1 MNLIKNSSLG
11 KMLGTG
17 FTLVI
22 AIGFLVAVFGRI
34 QLDKLGENIQLL
46 SQVRITNLIMM
57 QEFKDNINTNA
68 IAIRNLTMQE
78 DSRQMQQ
85 EKVRIEEMVS
95 RNNAL
100 LTKIHDSA
108 AEKHAQELVAELER
122 VRPAYSSSYTNAITL
137 AMANKNS
144 EAQHLLLTD
153 VRAKQEAV
161 FKALNDMVNWQEK
174 LTVDIADQSL
184 KNATHAGTLMVI
196 IALLSVVLGAMISW
210 WITRTIKRQLGG
222 EPAYTLEVT
231 RQVAQGNLAVAIE
244 LRDGDTT
251 SVLAAMEDM
260 RQNLSNLVGQV
271 HQSSESIATGATQ
284 IAMGNTDLSQR
295 TEEQAANLQET
306 AASMEQMNTTVKQ
319 NAATVRTATELA
331 HSASTTAQ
339 KGGDAVNNV
348 VRTMEDI
355 TASSRKIG
363 DIIGVIDGIAFQTNI
378 LALNAAVE
386 AARAGEQGRG
396 FAVVAGEVRSLAQRS
411 ATAAKEIKELIGHS
425 VEKVETGSA
434 LVSDAGTTIEELV
447 RQARHVADLINEI
460 GITTQEQESGVSQ
473 IHEAV
478 NQLDQVTQQN
488 AALVEQSASAADSLS
503 EQAARLVDIMK
514 VFTVEGASSLRV
526 ATTLKRPIGTLPSL
540 STTKGNAGTG
550 KDNQNWETF

>member
-1 MNLIKNSSLG
+1 MNLIKKSSLG
-11 KMLGTG
+11 KMLGIG
-17 FTLVI
+17 FTLII

-46 SQVRITNLIMM
+46 SQVRITNLMM
-57 QEFKDNINTNA
+57 MKEFKDNINTNA
-68 IAIRNLTMQE
+68 IVIRNLTMRE
-78 DSRQMQQ
+78 DSRKMQE
-85 EKVRIEEMVS
+85 EKTHIDNMIA

-100 LTKIHDSA
+100 LAKIRDRAIDQHS
-108 AEKHAQELVAELER
+108 QELIAALDR
-122 VRPAYSSSYTNAITL
+122 VRPTYNDSITSAIAL
-137 AMANKNS
+137 VIAHRNK
-144 EAQHLLLTD
+144 EAQDLLLTD
-153 VRAKQEAV
+153 VQAKQDIV
-161 FKALNDMVNWQEK
+161 FSALNDMVSWQEK
-174 LTVDIADQSL
+174 ITVDAANQSL
-184 KNATHAGTLMVI
+184 KNATRAGTLMVI
-196 IALLSVVLGAMISW
+196 IALLAVVLGAMISW

-355 TASSRKIG
+355 IASSRKIG
-363 DIIGVIDGIAFQTNI
+363 DIIGVIDSIAFQTNI

-411 ATAAKEIKELIGHS
+411 ASAAREIKDLISVSVANVEMGEKQVNDAGITIKEI
-425 VEKVETGSA
+425 VEKS
-434 LVSDAGTTIEELV
+434 
-447 RQARHVADLINEI
+447 QHVANLLSEI
-460 GITTQEQESGVSQ
+460 GLTTHEQEQGVAQ
-473 IHEAV
+473 VNDAV

-488 AALVEQSASAADSLS
+488 AALVEESASAADSLS
-503 EQAARLVDIMK
+503 EQARTLLELMGVFKISGVQTPAPRLTSQAK
-514 VFTVEGASSLRV
+514 KPTAPRL
-526 ATTLKRPIGTLPSL
+526 AL
-540 STTKGNAGTG
+540 AGTPG
-550 KDNQNWETF
+550 STSRDNWETF

>member
-363 DIIGVIDGIAFQTNI
+363 DIIGVIDSIAFQTNI

-411 ATAAKEIKELIGHS
+411 ASAAREIK
-425 VEKVETGSA
+425 
-434 LVSDAGTTIEELV
+434 
-447 RQARHVADLINEI
+447 DLINVSVANVEMGEKMVNDAGITIKDIVEKSQHVANLLSEI
-460 GITTQEQESGVSQ
+460 GLTTHEQEQGVAQ
-473 IHEAV
+473 VNDAV

-488 AALVEQSASAADSLS
+488 AALVEESASAADSLS
-503 EQAARLVDIMK
+503 QQARTLLELMGVFKISGVQAQAQRLSAQVK
-514 VFTVEGASSLRV
+514 QPTAPRLALASQS
-526 ATTLKRPIGTLPSL
+526 G
-540 STTKGNAGTG
+540 STSS
-550 KDNQNWETF
+550 DNWETF

>member
-22 AIGFLVAVFGRI
+22 AIGFLVAVFSRI
-34 QLDKLGENIQLL
+34 QLDRLGENIQLL
-46 SQVRITNLIMM
+46 SQVRMTNLLMM
-57 QEFKDNINTNA
+57 QEFKDNINANA
-68 IAIRNLTMQE
+68 LAIRNLTMEE
-78 DSRQMQQ
+78 DLQKLQV
-85 EKVRIEEMVS
+85 EKARIEEVIS
-95 RNNAL
+95 RNNTL

-108 AEKHAQELVAELER
+108 VDKHTQELVAVLVR
-122 VRPAYSSSYTNAITL
+122 VRPAYSSSYTDALTL

-153 VRAKQEAV
+153 VRAKQETV
-161 FKALNDMVNWQEK
+161 FKALDDMVSWQK
-174 LTVDIADQSL
+174 QLTVEIADQSL
-184 KNATHAGTLMVI
+184 KNATRAGTLMVI
-196 IALLSVVLGAMISW
+196 IALLSVVLGAIISW

-231 RQVAQGNLAVAIE
+231 RQVAQGNLAVVIE

-331 HSASTTAQ
+331 HTASTTAQ

-363 DIIGVIDGIAFQTNI
+363 DIISVIDGIAFQTNI

-411 ATAAKEIKELIGHS
+411 ASAAREIK
-425 VEKVETGSA
+425 
-434 LVSDAGTTIEELV
+434 
-447 RQARHVADLINEI
+447 DLINVSLANVEMGERMVNDAGITINDLVEKSQHVASLLSEI
-460 GITTQEQESGVSQ
+460 GLTTHEQEQGVAQ
-473 IHEAV
+473 VNDAV

-488 AALVEQSASAADSLS
+488 AALVEESASAADSLS
-503 EQAARLVDIMK
+503 EQARTLLELMSVFKIRGVQAQAPRLSAQVK
-514 VFTVEGASSLRV
+514 QPTAPRLALASQS
-526 ATTLKRPIGTLPSL
+526 G
-540 STTKGNAGTG
+540 STSSN
-550 KDNQNWETF
+550 NWETF

>member
-46 SQVRITNLIMM
+46 SQVRITNLMM
-57 QEFKDNINTNA
+57 MKEFKDNINTNA
-68 IAIRNLTMQE
+68 ITIRNLTMRENSQKIQE
-78 DSRQMQQ
+78 
-85 EKVRIEEMVS
+85 EKTHIDNMIA

-100 LTKIHDSA
+100 LAKIRDRAIDQHS
-108 AEKHAQELVAELER
+108 QELIAVLDR
-122 VRPAYSSSYTNAITL
+122 VRPAYNDSIRSAIAL
-137 AMANKNS
+137 ATAHRNK
-144 EAQHLLLTD
+144 EAQDLLLTD
-153 VRAKQEAV
+153 VQAKQDIV
-161 FKALNDMVNWQEK
+161 FSALNDMVSWQEK
-174 LTVDIADQSL
+174 ITVDAANQSL
-184 KNATHAGTLMVI
+184 KNATSAGTLMVI
-196 IALLSVVLGAMISW
+196 IALLAVVLGAIISW

-251 SVLAAMEDM
+251 SVLAAMEEM

-355 TASSRKIG
+355 IASSRKIG

-411 ATAAKEIKELIGHS
+411 ASAAREIKDLISVSVANVEMGEKQVNDAGITIKEI
-425 VEKVETGSA
+425 VEKS
-434 LVSDAGTTIEELV
+434 
-447 RQARHVADLINEI
+447 QHVANLLSEI
-460 GITTQEQESGVSQ
+460 GLTTHEQEQGVAQ
-473 IHEAV
+473 VNDAV

-488 AALVEQSASAADSLS
+488 AALVEESASAADSLS
-503 EQAARLVDIMK
+503 EQARTLLELMGVFKISGVQTPAPRLTSQAK
-514 VFTVEGASSLRV
+514 KP
-526 ATTLKRPIGTLPSL
+526 TTPRLAL
-540 STTKGNAGTG
+540 AGTPG
-550 KDNQNWETF
+550 STSRDNWETF

>member
-22 AIGFLVAVFGRI
+22 AIGFLVAIFGRI
-34 QLDKLGENIQLL
+34 QLDKLGENIQVL
-46 SQVRITNLIMM
+46 SQVRITNLLMM

-68 IAIRNLTMQE
+68 IAVRNLTMQE
-78 DSRQMQQ
+78 DDRLVQ
-85 EKVRIEEMVS
+85 EEKTRIEEMIS

-100 LTKIHDSA
+100 LSKIHDST
-108 AEKHAQELVAELER
+108 AEKHAQELVAELQR
-122 VRPAYSSSYTNAITL
+122 VRPAYSSSMANAITL

-144 EAQHLLLTD
+144 EAQNLLLTD
-153 VRAKQEAV
+153 VRAKQDAV

-174 LTVDIADQSL
+174 LTVEIADQSL
-184 KNATHAGTLMVI
+184 KNATNAGSLMVI
-196 IALLSVVLGAMISW
+196 IALLSVALGAMISW

-231 RQVAQGNLAVAIE
+231 RQVAQGNLAVTIE

-339 KGGDAVNNV
+339 KGGDAVSNV

-411 ATAAKEIKELIGHS
+411 ASAAREIKDLISVSVANVEMGEKQVNDAGITIKEI
-425 VEKVETGSA
+425 VEKS
-434 LVSDAGTTIEELV
+434 
-447 RQARHVADLINEI
+447 QHVANLLNEI
-460 GITTQEQESGVSQ
+460 GLTTHEQEQGVAQ
-473 IHEAV
+473 VNDAV

-488 AALVEQSASAADSLS
+488 AALVEESASAADSLS
-503 EQAARLVDIMK
+503 QQARTLLELMGVFKLNGIQTKAPRLTSQVNQSAAPRLALAGK
-514 VFTVEGASSLRV
+514 SGRTSS
-526 ATTLKRPIGTLPSL
+526 
-540 STTKGNAGTG
+540 
-550 KDNQNWETF
+550 DNWETF

>member
-22 AIGFLVAVFGRI
+22 AIGFLVAVLGRI
-34 QLDKLGENIQLL
+34 QLDKLGESTQQL
-46 SQVRITNLIMM
+46 SQVRLANLLMM
-57 QEFKDNINTNA
+57 EKFKENLNTNA
-68 IAIRNLTMQE
+68 IAIRDLVLLEDEHLMQE
-78 DSRQMQQ
+78 
-85 EKVRIEEMVS
+85 EKNRIETIAA

-100 LTKIHDSA
+100 LVKIQNSTVDQ
-108 AEKHAQELVAELER
+108 HAKELVAVLAQ
-122 VRPAYSSSYTNAITL
+122 VRPAYSSSMKEATAL
-137 AMANKNS
+137 AMAYRNK
-144 EAQHLLLTD
+144 EAHDLLLTEVKTTQD
-153 VRAKQEAV
+153 TV
-161 FKALNDMVNWQEK
+161 FNALSDMVNWQEK
-174 LTVDIADQSL
+174 LTVSDADHATQ
-184 KNATHAGTLMVI
+184 NAANAGTLMI
-196 IALLSVVLGAMISW
+196 IITLLSVVLGVMISW

-222 EPAYTLEVT
+222 EPAYTLEVA

-260 RQNLSNLVGQV
+260 RQNLSHLVGQV
-271 HQSSESIATGATQ
+271 YQSSESIATGATQ

-295 TEEQAANLQET
+295 TEEQASSLQET
-306 AASMEQMNTTVKQ
+306 AASMEQMNATVKQ
-319 NAATVRTATELA
+319 NAATVHTAIELA

-363 DIIGVIDGIAFQTNI
+363 DIIGVIDSIAFQTNI

-411 ATAAKEIKELIGHS
+411 ASAAREIKELITASVANVEMGEKQVNDAGITIKEI
-425 VEKVETGSA
+425 VEKS
-434 LVSDAGTTIEELV
+434 
-447 RQARHVADLINEI
+447 QHVANLLNEI
-460 GITTQEQESGVSQ
+460 GLTTHEQEQGVSQ
-473 IHEAV
+473 VNNTV

-488 AALVEQSASAADSLS
+488 AALVEESASAADSLS
-503 EQAARLVDIMK
+503 EQARTLLELMG
-514 VFTVEGASSLRV
+514 VFKLSGVQVQVPRQVLQM
-526 ATTLKRPIGTLPSL
+526 TLPATSRL
-540 STTKGNAGTG
+540 ALAGKSGSTSG
-550 KDNQNWETF
+550 DNWETF

>member
-11 KMLGTG
+11 KMLGTS

-22 AIGFLVAVFGRI
+22 AIGFLVAIFGRI

-46 SQVRITNLIMM
+46 SQVRITNLLVM

-68 IAIRNLTMQE
+68 LAIRNLTMLE
-78 DSRQMQQ
+78 DSRQMQE
-85 EKVRIEEMVS
+85 EKARIEAMIS
-95 RNNAL
+95 RNNTL

-108 AEKHAQELVAELER
+108 VDKHAQELVAELER
-122 VRPAYSSSYTNAITL
+122 VRPAYSRSYTDAIALT
-137 AMANKNS
+137 MANKSS

-153 VRAKQEAV
+153 VRAKQDAV
-161 FKALNDMVNWQEK
+161 FQALNDMVNWQEK
-174 LTVDIADQSL
+174 LTVEIADQSL
-184 KNATHAGTLMVI
+184 KNATSAGTLMVI
-196 IALLSVVLGAMISW
+196 IALLAVVLGATISW
-210 WITRTIKRQLGG
+210 WITRAIKRQLGG

-355 TASSRKIG
+355 IASSRKIG

-411 ATAAKEIKELIGHS
+411 ASAAREIKDLISVSVANVEMGEKQVNDAGITIKDI
-425 VEKVETGSA
+425 VEKS
-434 LVSDAGTTIEELV
+434 
-447 RQARHVADLINEI
+447 QQVANLLNEI
-460 GITTQEQESGVSQ
+460 GLTTHEQEQGVSQ
-473 IHEAV
+473 VNDAV

-488 AALVEQSASAADSLS
+488 AALVEESASAADSLS
-503 EQAARLVDIMK
+503 EQARTLLELMGVFKISGVQTPAPRLTSK
-514 VFTVEGASSLRV
+514 VKQPAAPRLALAGQS
-526 ATTLKRPIGTLPSL
+526 G
-540 STTKGNAGTG
+540 STGR
-550 KDNQNWETF
+550 DNWETF

>member
-46 SQVRITNLIMM
+46 SQFRITNLMM
-57 QEFKDNINTNA
+57 MKEFKDNVNTNA
-68 IAIRNLTMQE
+68 IAIRNLTMLE
-78 DSRQMQQ
+78 DSRKIQ
-85 EKVRIEEMVS
+85 EEKTHIEEMVA

-100 LTKIHDSA
+100 LAKIRDRAIDQHS
-108 AEKHAQELVAELER
+108 QELIAALDR
-122 VRPAYSSSYTNAITL
+122 VRPTYNDSIANAIAL
-137 AMANKNS
+137 AMAHRNK
-144 EAQHLLLTD
+144 EAQDLLLTD
-153 VRAKQEAV
+153 VQAKQGIV
-161 FKALNDMVNWQEK
+161 FNSLNEMVGWQEK
-174 LTVDIADQSL
+174 ITVDAANQSL
-184 KNATHAGTLMVI
+184 KNATSAGTLMII
-196 IALLSVVLGAMISW
+196 IALLAVVLGAMISW

-251 SVLAAMEDM
+251 SVLAAMEEM

-355 TASSRKIG
+355 IASSRKIG

-411 ATAAKEIKELIGHS
+411 ASAAREIKDLISVSVANVEMGEKQVNDAGITIKDI
-425 VEKVETGSA
+425 VEKS
-434 LVSDAGTTIEELV
+434 
-447 RQARHVADLINEI
+447 QQVANLLNEI
-460 GITTQEQESGVSQ
+460 GLTTHEQEQGVSQ
-473 IHEAV
+473 VNDAV

-488 AALVEQSASAADSLS
+488 AALVEESASAADSLS
-503 EQAARLVDIMK
+503 EQARTLLELMGVFKISGVQTPAPRLTSK
-514 VFTVEGASSLRV
+514 TKQPAAPRLALAGQS
-526 ATTLKRPIGTLPSL
+526 G
-540 STTKGNAGTG
+540 STNR
-550 KDNQNWETF
+550 DNWETF

>member
-1 MNLIKNSSLG
+1 MNLIKKSSLG
-11 KMLGTG
+11 KMLGIG
-17 FTLVI
+17 FTLII

-46 SQVRITNLIMM
+46 SQVRITNLMM
-57 QEFKDNINTNA
+57 MKEFKDNINTNA
-68 IAIRNLTMQE
+68 IVIRNLTMRE
-78 DSRQMQQ
+78 DSRKMQE
-85 EKVRIEEMVS
+85 EKTHIDNMIA

-100 LTKIHDSA
+100 LAKIRDRAIDQHS
-108 AEKHAQELVAELER
+108 QELIAALDR
-122 VRPAYSSSYTNAITL
+122 VRPTYNDSITSAIAL
-137 AMANKNS
+137 VIAHRNK
-144 EAQHLLLTD
+144 EAQDLLLTD
-153 VRAKQEAV
+153 VQAKQDIV
-161 FKALNDMVNWQEK
+161 FSALNDMVSWQEK
-174 LTVDIADQSL
+174 ITVDAANQSL
-184 KNATHAGTLMVI
+184 KNATRAGTLMVI
-196 IALLSVVLGAMISW
+196 IALLAVVLGAMISW

-355 TASSRKIG
+355 IASSRKIG
-363 DIIGVIDGIAFQTNI
+363 DIIGVIDSIAFQTNI

-411 ATAAKEIKELIGHS
+411 ASAAREIKDLISVSVANVEMGEKQVNDAGITIKEI
-425 VEKVETGSA
+425 VEKS
-434 LVSDAGTTIEELV
+434 
-447 RQARHVADLINEI
+447 QHVANQLSEI
-460 GITTQEQESGVSQ
+460 GLTTHEQEQGVAQ
-473 IHEAV
+473 VNDAV

-488 AALVEQSASAADSLS
+488 AALVEESASAADSLS
-503 EQAARLVDIMK
+503 EQARTLLELMGVFKISGVQTPAPRLTSQAK
-514 VFTVEGASSLRV
+514 KPTAPRL
-526 ATTLKRPIGTLPSL
+526 AL
-540 STTKGNAGTG
+540 AGTPG
-550 KDNQNWETF
+550 STSRDNWETF

>member
-34 QLDKLGENIQLL
+34 QLDKLGENIQVL
-46 SQVRITNLIMM
+46 SQVRIANLLMM
-57 QEFKDNINTNA
+57 EEFKDNINTNA
-68 IAIRNLTMQE
+68 IAVRNLVLLDDE
-78 DSRQMQQ
+78 RQMQE
-85 EKVRIEEMVS
+85 EKARIEEIIS

-100 LTKIHDSA
+100 LSKIDGSTVD
-108 AEKHAQELVAELER
+108 KHAKELVAILEQ
-122 VRPAYSSSYTNAITL
+122 VRPAYSSIMKEAVTL
-137 AMANKNS
+137 AMAGKNS
-144 EAQHLLLTD
+144 EARDLLLTD
-153 VRAKQEAV
+153 VKAKQDSV
-161 FKALNDMVNWQEK
+161 FNALNDMVNWQEK
-174 LTVDIADQSL
+174 LTVEIADQSL
-184 KNATHAGTLMVI
+184 KNATNAGTLMVI
-196 IALLSVVLGAMISW
+196 IALLSVALGMLISW

-231 RQVAQGNLAVAIE
+231 RQVAQGNLAVTIE

-331 HSASTTAQ
+331 HSASSTAQ

-363 DIIGVIDGIAFQTNI
+363 DIIGVIDSIAFQTNI

-411 ATAAKEIKELIGHS
+411 ASAAREIKDLISTSVANVEMGEKLVNDAGITIKDI
-425 VEKVETGSA
+425 VEKS
-434 LVSDAGTTIEELV
+434 
-447 RQARHVADLINEI
+447 QHVANLLSEI
-460 GITTQEQESGVSQ
+460 GLTTHEQEQGVAQ
-473 IHEAV
+473 VNDAV

-488 AALVEQSASAADSLS
+488 AALVEESASAADSLS
-503 EQAARLVDIMK
+503 EQARTLLELMGVFKISGIQAHAPRLVSQVK
-514 VFTVEGASSLRV
+514 QPAAPRLALASQS
-526 ATTLKRPIGTLPSL
+526 
-540 STTKGNAGTG
+540 GNATS
-550 KDNQNWETF
+550 DNWETF

>member
-11 KMLGTG
+11 KMLGTS

-22 AIGFLVAVFGRI
+22 AIGFLVAIFGRI

-46 SQVRITNLIMM
+46 SQVRITNLLIM

-68 IAIRNLTMQE
+68 LAIRNLTMLE
-78 DSRQMQQ
+78 DSRQLQ
-85 EKVRIEEMVS
+85 EEKARIEAMIS

-100 LTKIHDSA
+100 LSKIHDSA
-108 AEKHAQELVAELER
+108 VDKHAQELVAVLER
-122 VRPAYSSSYTNAITL
+122 VRPAYSRSYTDAVAL

-153 VRAKQEAV
+153 VRAKQDAV
-161 FKALNDMVNWQEK
+161 FQALNDMVNWQEK
-174 LTVDIADQSL
+174 LTVEIADQSL
-184 KNATHAGTLMVI
+184 KNATSAGTLMVI

-210 WITRTIKRQLGG
+210 WITRAIKRQLGG

-355 TASSRKIG
+355 TTSSRKIG
-363 DIIGVIDGIAFQTNI
+363 DIIGVIDSIAFQTNI

-411 ATAAKEIKELIGHS
+411 ASAAREIKDLISVSMANVEMGEKLVNDAGITIKDI
-425 VEKVETGSA
+425 VEKS
-434 LVSDAGTTIEELV
+434 
-447 RQARHVADLINEI
+447 QQVANLLNEI
-460 GITTQEQESGVSQ
+460 GLTTHEQEQGVSQ
-473 IHEAV
+473 VNDAV

-488 AALVEQSASAADSLS
+488 AALVEESASAADSLS
-503 EQAARLVDIMK
+503 EQARTLLELMGVFKISGVQTPAPRLTSK
-514 VFTVEGASSLRV
+514 VKQPTAPRLALAGQS
-526 ATTLKRPIGTLPSL
+526 G
-540 STTKGNAGTG
+540 STNR
-550 KDNQNWETF
+550 DNWETF

>member
-1 MNLIKNSSLG
+1 MNFIKNSSLG

-22 AIGFLVAVFGRI
+22 AIGFLVAIFGHI
-34 QLDKLGENIQLL
+34 QLDKLGENTQQL
-46 SQVRITNLIMM
+46 SQVRLSNLLMM
-57 QEFKDNINTNA
+57 DEFKDNLNSNA
-68 IAIRNLTMQE
+68 IAIRDLVLLEDEQQMQE
-78 DSRQMQQ
+78 
-85 EKVRIEEMVS
+85 KKALIEATTA

-100 LTKIHDSA
+100 LVKIQDNTVD
-108 AEKHAQELVAELER
+108 KHARELVSVLAQ
-122 VRPAYSSSYTNAITL
+122 VRPAYLSSMQEATTL
-137 AMANKNS
+137 AMAYRNK
-144 EAQHLLLTD
+144 EAHELLLSKVQTT
-153 VRAKQEAV
+153 QSTV
-161 FKALNDMVNWQEK
+161 FNALNDMVNWQEK
-174 LTVDIADQSL
+174 LTVSDADHST
-184 KNATHAGTLMVI
+184 KSAANAGRLMI
-196 IALLSVVLGAMISW
+196 IISLLSVVLGAMISW

-363 DIIGVIDGIAFQTNI
+363 DIIGVIDSIAFQTNI

-411 ATAAKEIKELIGHS
+411 ASAAREIK
-425 VEKVETGSA
+425 
-434 LVSDAGTTIEELV
+434 
-447 RQARHVADLINEI
+447 DLINVSVANVEMGEKMVNDAGITIKDIVEKSQHVANLLSEI
-460 GITTQEQESGVSQ
+460 GLTTHEQEQGVAQ
-473 IHEAV
+473 VNDAV

-488 AALVEQSASAADSLS
+488 AALVEESASAADSLS
-503 EQAARLVDIMK
+503 QQARMLLELMGVFKISGVQARVPRLSAQVK
-514 VFTVEGASSLRV
+514 QPTAPRLALASK
-526 ATTLKRPIGTLPSL
+526 AGGTS
-540 STTKGNAGTG
+540 S
-550 KDNQNWETF
+550 DNWETF

>member
-11 KMLGTG
+11 KMLGTS

-22 AIGFLVAVFGRI
+22 AIGFLVAIFGRI

-46 SQVRITNLIMM
+46 SQVRITNLLVM

-68 IAIRNLTMQE
+68 LAIRNLTMLE
-78 DSRQMQQ
+78 DSRQMQE
-85 EKVRIEEMVS
+85 EKARIEAMIS
-95 RNNAL
+95 RNNTL

-108 AEKHAQELVAELER
+108 VDKHAQELVAELER
-122 VRPAYSSSYTNAITL
+122 VRPAYSRSYTDAIALT
-137 AMANKNS
+137 MANKSS

-153 VRAKQEAV
+153 VRAKQDAV
-161 FKALNDMVNWQEK
+161 FQALNDMVNWQEK
-174 LTVDIADQSL
+174 LTVEIADQSL
-184 KNATHAGTLMVI
+184 KNATSAGTLMVI
-196 IALLSVVLGAMISW
+196 IALLAVVLGATISW
-210 WITRTIKRQLGG
+210 WITRAIKRQLGG

-355 TASSRKIG
+355 IASSRKIG

-411 ATAAKEIKELIGHS
+411 ASAAREIKDLISVSVANVEMGEKQVNDAGITIKDI
-425 VEKVETGSA
+425 VEKS
-434 LVSDAGTTIEELV
+434 
-447 RQARHVADLINEI
+447 QQVANLLNEI
-460 GITTQEQESGVSQ
+460 GLTTHEQEQGVSQ
-473 IHEAV
+473 VNDAV

-488 AALVEQSASAADSLS
+488 AALVEESASAADSLS
-503 EQAARLVDIMK
+503 EQARTLLELMGVFKISGVQTPAPRLTSK
-514 VFTVEGASSLRV
+514 VKQPTAPRLALAGQS
-526 ATTLKRPIGTLPSL
+526 G
-540 STTKGNAGTG
+540 STNR
-550 KDNQNWETF
+550 DNWETF

>member
-1 MNLIKNSSLG
+1 MNLIKKSSLG
-11 KMLGTG
+11 KMLGIG
-17 FTLVI
+17 FTLII

-46 SQVRITNLIMM
+46 SQVRITNLMM
-57 QEFKDNINTNA
+57 MKEFKDNINTNA
-68 IAIRNLTMQE
+68 IVIRNLTMRE
-78 DSRQMQQ
+78 DSPKMQE
-85 EKVRIEEMVS
+85 EKTHIDNMIA

-100 LTKIHDSA
+100 LAKIRDRAIDQHS
-108 AEKHAQELVAELER
+108 QELIAALDR
-122 VRPAYSSSYTNAITL
+122 VRPTYNDSITSAIAL
-137 AMANKNS
+137 VIAHRNK
-144 EAQHLLLTD
+144 EAQDLLLTD
-153 VRAKQEAV
+153 VQAKQDIV
-161 FKALNDMVNWQEK
+161 FSALNDMVSWQEK
-174 LTVDIADQSL
+174 ITVDAANQSL
-184 KNATHAGTLMVI
+184 KNATRAGTLMVI
-196 IALLSVVLGAMISW
+196 IALLAVVLGAMISW

-355 TASSRKIG
+355 IASSRKIG
-363 DIIGVIDGIAFQTNI
+363 DIIGVIDSIAFQTNI

-411 ATAAKEIKELIGHS
+411 ASAAREIKDLISVSVANVEMGEKQVNDAGITIKEI
-425 VEKVETGSA
+425 VEKS
-434 LVSDAGTTIEELV
+434 
-447 RQARHVADLINEI
+447 QHVANLLSEI
-460 GITTQEQESGVSQ
+460 GLTTHEQEQGVTQ
-473 IHEAV
+473 VNDAV

-488 AALVEQSASAADSLS
+488 AALVEESASAADSLS
-503 EQAARLVDIMK
+503 EQARTLLELMGVFKISGVQTPAPRLTSQAK
-514 VFTVEGASSLRV
+514 KPTAPRL
-526 ATTLKRPIGTLPSL
+526 AL
-540 STTKGNAGTG
+540 AGTSG
-550 KDNQNWETF
+550 STSRDNWETF

>member
-46 SQVRITNLIMM
+46 SQFRITNLMM
-57 QEFKDNINTNA
+57 MKEFKDNVNTNA
-68 IAIRNLTMQE
+68 IAIRNLTMLE
-78 DSRQMQQ
+78 DSRKIQ
-85 EKVRIEEMVS
+85 EEKTHIEEMVA

-100 LTKIHDSA
+100 LAKIRDRAIDQHS
-108 AEKHAQELVAELER
+108 QELIAALDR
-122 VRPAYSSSYTNAITL
+122 VRPTYNDSIANAIAL
-137 AMANKNS
+137 AMAHRNK
-144 EAQHLLLTD
+144 EAQDLLLTD
-153 VRAKQEAV
+153 VQAKQGIV
-161 FKALNDMVNWQEK
+161 FNSLNEMVGWQEK
-174 LTVDIADQSL
+174 ITVDAANQSL
-184 KNATHAGTLMVI
+184 KNATSAGTLMVI
-196 IALLSVVLGAMISW
+196 TALLAVVLGAMISW
-210 WITRTIKRQLGG
+210 WITRAIKRQLGG

-355 TASSRKIG
+355 ISSSRKIG

-411 ATAAKEIKELIGHS
+411 ASAAREIK
-425 VEKVETGSA
+425 
-434 LVSDAGTTIEELV
+434 
-447 RQARHVADLINEI
+447 DLINVSLANVEMGERMVNDAGITINDLVEKSQHVASLLSEI
-460 GITTQEQESGVSQ
+460 GLTTHEQEQGVAQ
-473 IHEAV
+473 VNDAV

-488 AALVEQSASAADSLS
+488 AALVEESASAADSLS
-503 EQAARLVDIMK
+503 EQARTLLELMSVFKIRGVQAQAPRLSAQVK
-514 VFTVEGASSLRV
+514 QPTAPRLALASQS
-526 ATTLKRPIGTLPSL
+526 G
-540 STTKGNAGTG
+540 STSSN
-550 KDNQNWETF
+550 NWETF

>member
-46 SQVRITNLIMM
+46 SQVRITNLLMM

-68 IAIRNLTMQE
+68 IAIRNLTMLE
-78 DSRQMQQ
+78 DSQQ
-85 EKVRIEEMVS
+85 IQGEKARIEEMTS

-100 LTKIHDSA
+100 LSKIHDA
-108 AEKHAQELVAELER
+108 AVEQRAQELVAVLER
-122 VRPAYSSSYTNAITL
+122 VRPAYSSSYKDAIALVT
-137 AMANKNS
+137 ANKNS

-153 VRAKQEAV
+153 LRVKQDAV
-161 FKALNDMVNWQEK
+161 FQALNNMVNWQEK
-174 LTVDIADQSL
+174 LTVEIAEQSL
-184 KNATHAGTLMVI
+184 KNATSAGTLMVI

-210 WITRTIKRQLGG
+210 WITRAIKRQLGG
-222 EPAYTLEVT
+222 EPTYTLEVT

-260 RQNLSNLVGQV
+260 RQNLSDLVGQV

-363 DIIGVIDGIAFQTNI
+363 DIIGVIDSIAFQTNI

-411 ATAAKEIKELIGHS
+411 ASAAREIKDLISVSVSNVEMGEKLVNDAGITIKDI
-425 VEKVETGSA
+425 VEKS
-434 LVSDAGTTIEELV
+434 
-447 RQARHVADLINEI
+447 QQVANLLNEI
-460 GITTQEQESGVSQ
+460 GLTTHEQEQGVSQ
-473 IHEAV
+473 VNDAV

-488 AALVEQSASAADSLS
+488 AALVEESASAADSLS
-503 EQAARLVDIMK
+503 EQARTLLELMGVFKISGVQTPAPRLTSQTK
-514 VFTVEGASSLRV
+514 QPTAPRLALAGKS
-526 ATTLKRPIGTLPSL
+526 G
-540 STTKGNAGTG
+540 STSR
-550 KDNQNWETF
+550 DNWETF